1 MWARVC
7 GALAGVWLMAAPS
20 VLGYSG
26 AARVSD
32 LIAGPLAVS
41 AAVIAMSQVTRPIR
55 WATLPLGVWVVV
67 APWLLGAPAEARV
80 SGLLAGVLLIGVA
93 LVRGQVR
100 ERFGGGWAA
109 LWRRE
114 EA

>member
-7 GALAGVWLMAAPS
+7 GALAGIWLMAAPS
-20 VLGYSG
+20 VLGYGG
-26 AARVSD
+26 AGRVSD

-55 WATLPLGVWVVV
+55 WVTLPLGAWVVV
-67 APWLLGAPAEARV
+67 APWLLGAPAPARV
-80 SGLLAGVLLIGVA
+80 SGLLAGVLLSGVA

>member
-1 MWARVC
+1 
-7 GALAGVWLMAAPS
+7 MAAPS
-20 VLGYSG
+20 VLGYGG

-55 WATLPLGVWVVV
+55 WAALPLGAWVVI
-67 APWLLGAPAEARV
+67 APWLLDAPAKARV

-93 LVRGQVR
+93 LVRGQVH

-109 LWRRE
+109 LWRRG